1 MLSTVRGSIASR
13 KHLDRKTK
21 DIKEMQEYKL
31 TDADITAMIAKKKSL
46 TRIPKNLVHEK
57 TRLKQLLLTAM
68 SNGNESEVENVQDQL
83 AQLEELAQGNRDK
96 SISRESEMFRKV
108 NERNRKMNMV
118 EMREAERREAE
129 ERKKNGI
136 CSRLS
141 CY

>member
-1 MLSTVRGSIASR
+1 MLSTARGSIASR

-136 CSRLS
+136 SS
-141 CY
+141 CLCCY